1 MISRHKTPQN
11 TARIDRTA
19 HNVAFYRTFLRA
31 VLYPAIARRRKVIDR
46 SYNYRP
52 LIGRVGM
59 WRFADVSA
67 S

>member
-52 LIGRVGM
+52 LI
-59 WRFADVSA
+59 DP
-67 S
+67 